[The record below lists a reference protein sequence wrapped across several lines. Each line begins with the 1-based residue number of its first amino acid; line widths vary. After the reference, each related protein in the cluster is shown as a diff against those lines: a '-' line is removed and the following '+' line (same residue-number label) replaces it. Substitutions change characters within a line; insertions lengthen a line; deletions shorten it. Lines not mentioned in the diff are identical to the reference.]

1 MDPIIGALAALVISM
16 FGVVGFTQFAKMGV
30 TNIQTA
36 ATASQ
41 QHTFDAAT
49 LQYVQDNAVTLAQGA
64 TAAVPVTIT
73 AAQLATAGYL
83 PAGYLGTNSFGQTW
97 QAQVL
102 QPTAG
107 QLETLVTSTGGNPIR
122 DTKQLAQIAAETGAA
137 GGFVPYANQAGNT
150 FNTNTAYGT
159 YGAWSVPLTA
169 FSNPGSGH
177 LASLLQF
184 TNVQA
189 NTAYLYR
196 VPVVN
201 HPELNNMQTDLGL
214 TDTGGTAHNITGV
227 NTATASTFS
236 VNGGGQLQADQG
248 GSLELGGNN
257 SKAGTGTPYID
268 FHQAGQGVQDFNVR
282 IVNDKNDH
290 LSIQAANGQ
299 GALQVQGTLQ
309 AGNVAVPGSSCS
321 SNGIMGANSDGS
333 GQILSCQYGTWEP
346 IGGRWLQMYKYVVA
360 NGWGIPIPTCPAG
373 GTAGVILSPTNFTV
387 DATSV
392 VNYGANPSGSQW
404 IIYITDGSGAGING
418 ALASAATYCTY

>member
-30 TNIQTA
+30 SNIQTA

-41 QHTFDAAT
+41 QQAFDAAT
-49 LQYVQDNAVTLAQGA
+49 QQYVQDNAATLAQSA

-107 QLETLVTSTGGNPIR
+107 QLETLVTSTGGNSIT

-137 GGFVPYANQAGNT
+137 GGFVPYANQAGT
-150 FNTNTAYGT
+150 AFNTNAAYGT
-159 YGAWSVPLTA
+159 YGSWTVPLTA

-214 TDTGGTAHNITGV
+214 TSPGSTRLLPRRSRSTGRASFRPIRVARLSWVETMQRREPERRT
-227 NTATASTFS
+227 STFTRA
-236 VNGGGQLQADQG
+236 VRACR
-248 GSLELGGNN
+248 
-257 SKAGTGTPYID
+257 TITP
-268 FHQAGQGVQDFNVR
+268 A
-282 IVNDKNDH
+282 
-290 LSIQAANGQ
+290 
-299 GALQVQGTLQ
+299 
-309 AGNVAVPGSSCS
+309 SSTTRT
-321 SNGIMGANSDGS
+321 I
-333 GQILSCQYGTWEP
+333 TW
-346 IGGRWLQMYKYVVA
+346 RLWR
-360 NGWGIPIPTCPAG
+360 PTDRPRFRSRAR
-373 GTAGVILSPTNFTV
+373 FRR
-387 DATSV
+387 AT
-392 VNYGANPSGSQW
+392 
-404 IIYITDGSGAGING
+404 
-418 ALASAATYCTY
+418 